1 MRRGVVVCFLVGPVC
16 AMLTPACDRPKGD
29 RLAQP
34 VPEEVGGKPLAREGD
49 GLFPV
54 GGAPPP
60 APPVAASGGDRP
72 AEFEPPEV
80 ILDGSEY
87 GRLYPTFADIDGDGK
102 TDLLVGVHSGDDSGI
117 HGFGR
122 LLVHLNRGTNA
133 RPVYA
138 KPTWFDETVASARI
152 PDS

>member
-1 MRRGVVVCFLVGPVC
+1 M
-16 AMLTPACDRPKGD
+16 
-29 RLAQP
+29 
-34 VPEEVGGKPLAREGD
+34 
-49 GLFPV
+49 
-54 GGAPPP
+54 
-60 APPVAASGGDRP
+60 
-72 AEFEPPEV
+72 

-87 GRLYPTFADIDGDGK
+87 GLLNPAFADIDGDGK
-102 TDLLVGVHSGDDSGI
+102 PDLLAGVHFGDDSGI

-122 LLVHLNRGTNA
+122 LLVYGNRGTNA